1 MGRGEIPLSRK
12 HPTGSKT
19 GTPGKKQQ
27 STELVKTP
35 PLTKIETVCD
45 RNYNAPETSLRRSYG
60 FAI

>member
-27 STELVKTP
+27 SIELVKTP
-35 PLTKIETVCD
+35 PLKKIET
-45 RNYNAPETSLRRSYG
+45 A
-60 FAI
+60 